1 MHTNIKNNA
10 SKNYSD
16 SLYRPP
22 WASQLQLIL
31 ITALF
36 LGQDQALFNVSTST
50 HIFVIKVTNKC
61 DLIFHAVNCL
71 LSWCCVLGGNLRVMS
86 YTKHLPFTETPDL
99 WLQLY
104 FLCLSPHSLSV
115 KTLLLIIYWA
125 VMKWQMIYWEPKTVF
140 PRRTFLS
147 FCAAV
152 LPASSN
158 CRGTN
163 KRSSG
168 LEGLAGSLI
177 KAHISDRTLLLIW
190 FNSPLLLKNSICL
203 IELFD
208 SKIWIPCI
216 LTIHIKFPSV

>member
-71 LSWCCVLGGNLRVMS
+71 LS
-86 YTKHLPFTETPDL
+86 
-99 WLQLY
+99 
-104 FLCLSPHSLSV
+104 
-115 KTLLLIIYWA
+115 
-125 VMKWQMIYWEPKTVF
+125 
-140 PRRTFLS
+140 
-147 FCAAV
+147 
-152 LPASSN
+152 
-158 CRGTN
+158 
-163 KRSSG
+163 
-168 LEGLAGSLI
+168 
-177 KAHISDRTLLLIW
+177 
-190 FNSPLLLKNSICL
+190 
-203 IELFD
+203 
-208 SKIWIPCI
+208 
-216 LTIHIKFPSV
+216 